1 VGIWKRN
8 DQLLGKH
15 WSHRRHQS
23 KIIFKF
29 E

>member
-1 VGIWKRN
+1 MGIWKRN

-23 KIIFKF
+23 KIIEF